1 MLGTWFWSQRDR
13 YPPRRAERS
22 GAPPAWSCTATT
34 SSPGWTRS
42 PASSHTQNQLM
53 LATVL
58 VMALA
63 VSIEP
68 FRIGMTVLMLNR
80 PKPALQLF
88 AFLCGGFAMGTT
100 VGLIVLF
107 VFRRILLGTSF
118 VTVPRVQLM
127 IGLLVLFIAAAIAI
141 DLFGRLGPRPAILAR
156 PATELLKGDS
166 LSVAG
171 VAGLSIALP
180 SVDYLAALAVILA
193 SGAAALTQV
202 AVLVA
207 FNVVAFALVEI
218 PLLAYLLAPKST
230 AKAVTTLHE
239 WIRSRRRRDVAIAL
253 AVIGTAFI
261 AAGASGL

>member
-1 MLGTWFWSQRDR
+1 
-13 YPPRRAERS
+13 
-22 GAPPAWSCTATT
+22 
-34 SSPGWTRS
+34 
-42 PASSHTQNQLM
+42 M

-58 VMALA
+58 IMALA

-80 PKPALQLF
+80 PRPALQLF

-100 VGLIVLF
+100 VGLVVLF

-118 VTVPRVQLM
+118 VTVPRVQLL
-127 IGLLVLFIAAAIAI
+127 IGLLVLVIAAAIAI
-141 DLFGRLGPRPAILAR
+141 NLFGRLGPRPAKLAR

-171 VAGLSIALP
+171 IAGVTIALP
-180 SVDYLAALAVILA
+180 SIDYLAALAVILA
-193 SGAAALTQV
+193 SGTAALTQV
-202 AVLVA
+202 AALIA

-218 PLLAYLLAPKST
+218 PLLAYLLAPKPT
-230 AKAVTTLHE
+230 AKAVAALHE
-239 WIRSRRRRDVAIAL
+239 WIRSRRRRDVAITL
-253 AVIGTAFI
+253 AIIGCAFI